1 MFSKIS
7 RYRKLPDDVAIDF
20 RGRKLVWKNLRL
32 LPEVSGTFQHIVEDV
47 DRLDHLAFKYYT
59 QPRNW
64 WRICDA
70 NPEFL
75 SPQALLGKGPLITQ
89 RFPVSFR
96 MDVKNPPWAGL
107 LAQLRAIVG
116 VEEVQ
121 LELGTKFGPKT
132 EDIDDERVT
141 FITEEL
147 QRVVVITYN
156 RMNTGVAELSEIIN
170 DADFDASEPET
181 LGRVGKKI
189 VIPPAVAG

>member
-7 RYRKLPDDVAIDF
+7 RYRKLADEVAIDA
-20 RGRKLVWKNLRL
+20 RGLELASKSIRL
-32 LPEVSGTFQHIVEDV
+32 LPEVSGKFQHTVEEV
-47 DRLDHLAFKYYT
+47 DRLDHLAFKYYK

-75 SPQALLGKGPLITQ
+75 SPQALLGKEPLITQ
-89 RFPVSFR
+89 RFPLSFR

-107 LAQLRAIVG
+107 LTQLRAIVG

-121 LELGTKFGPKT
+121 LELGTKFVPKT

-156 RMNTGVAELSEIIN
+156 RMNTGVAELSELMS
-170 DADFDASEPET
+170 DAGFEVSEPET
-181 LGRVGKKI
+181 TGRVGKKI
-189 VIPPAVAG
+189 VIPPAVIG

>member
-7 RYRKLPDDVAIDF
+7 RYRKLADEVAIDA
-20 RGRKLVWKNLRL
+20 RGLELASKSIRL
-32 LPEVSGTFQHIVEDV
+32 LPEVSGKFQHTVEEV
-47 DRLDHLAFKYYT
+47 DRLDHLAFKYYK

-75 SPQALLGKGPLITQ
+75 SPQALLGKEPLITQ
-89 RFPVSFR
+89 RFPLSFR

-107 LAQLRAIVG
+107 LTQLRAIVG

-121 LELGTKFGPKT
+121 LELGTKFVPKT

-156 RMNTGVAELSEIIN
+156 RMNTGVAELSELMS
-170 DADFDASEPET
+170 DAGFEGSEPAT

-189 VIPPAVAG
+189 VIPPAVIG